1 MLKYF
6 CLFLIL
12 LLLYVQYLVWF
23 GESGYFAQE
32 LLNQDSKRVEDK
44 LIVMKEKNR
53 ILSNQ
58 IRELK
63 LNPKSI
69 ESEARLKL
77 GMIKP
82 GEFFFMVSEKT
93 SLSSNE
99 E

>member
-6 CLFLIL
+6 CLFLISL
-12 LLLYVQYLVWF
+12 LFYIQYLVWF
-23 GESGYFAQE
+23 GESGYFEQKTM
-32 LLNQDSKRVEDK
+32 NRDFKKIEDK
-44 LIVMKEKNR
+44 LIVMQEKNR

-63 LNPKSI
+63 SNPKSI

-82 GEFFFMVSEKT
+82 GEFFFMVPEKT
-93 SLSSNE
+93 SLSQE
-99 E
+99 EY